1 MRFTGRSLTS
11 LIATLPIIGI
21 ALTMDCQTLAHEAH
35 DHFSAGEPGH
45 PQKTARTV
53 KVTMLE
59 EGKRMLFD
67 PPVIEVRLGEQ
78 VRFVLFNEGS
88 EYHEFVLATR
98 AENHEHAEFMKKFP
112 NMEHNDPNAKR
123 LSALDSGELVWKFT
137 RRGEFEYACLI
148 LGHYKAAMH
157 GKIIVK

>member
-53 KVTMLE
+53 ISTFRYSRQRTLN
-59 EGKRMLFD
+59 RH
-67 PPVIEVRLGEQ
+67 
-78 VRFVLFNEGS
+78 S
-88 EYHEFVLATR
+88 
-98 AENHEHAEFMKKFP
+98 
-112 NMEHNDPNAKR
+112 
-123 LSALDSGELVWKFT
+123 
-137 RRGEFEYACLI
+137 
-148 LGHYKAAMH
+148 
-157 GKIIVK
+157 